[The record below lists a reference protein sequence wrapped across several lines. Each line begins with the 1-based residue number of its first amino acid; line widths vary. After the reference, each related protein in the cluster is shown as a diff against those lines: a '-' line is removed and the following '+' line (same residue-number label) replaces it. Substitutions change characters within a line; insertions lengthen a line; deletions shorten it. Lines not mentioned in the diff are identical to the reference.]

1 MSDEQ
6 LYNTNNINCIIL
18 FVESAKTMRSKTAEK
33 LNVKYFLHIV
43 SPTETNL
50 LQYLLEPGCN

>member
-18 FVESAKTMRSKTAEK
+18 FVESAKTMQSKTAEM
-33 LNVKYFLHIV
+33 LNVKYLHIF
-43 SPTETNL
+43 SPRETNL